1 MPSNRPASTTPEAL
15 TPSEL
20 NGRVRSL
27 LESHFDFVWVEGEIS
42 NMARPSSGHWY
53 FTLKDDSAQVRC
65 AMFRGKNQRLRFSPE
80 NGDQVRLRARV
91 SLYEGRGDFQLIG
104 EFMEPAGAGALQAQ
118 FDALRNK
125 LQQEG
130 LFSADRKRELPTDVS
145 HLAVITSPTGAALQ
159 DILQVLERRNPAI
172 RVTVIGAM
180 VQGEGAAGQLRD
192 AMELANHLYLEH
204 LESVDAQIAA
214 KSTQEDVNA
223 DHVVDDADSEP
234 EWDFD
239 AIILARGG
247 GSLEDLWAFNDEA
260 LARAIVESTLPVVTG
275 VGHEVDF
282 TIADFAAKQDTLQLM
297 RDMLSVS
304 GSGEQESNVLYD
316 GSVAE
321 RYAALGC
328 EIKTIPKSS
337 AAYKKW
343 SKYVLDN
350 QEYKRLKV
358 VNLYK
363 VKRKPELAAFKSVKT
378 KVGNT
383 KHLFHG
389 SSLRNWVGILSRGIL
404 MPKAVVSMGGSR
416 TDEGWLGNG
425 IYFSTESTTA
435 AQYTYPGSKG
445 TSLMAI
451 NKVALGKQ
459 KTYTKITYGITKPP
473 RGYQS
478 CYGISN
484 SLNDESEFD
493 DNEHVIYD
501 TKQQQLDILVEF
513 KG

>member
-1 MPSNRPASTTPEAL
+1 MPSIRPASSTPEAL

-118 FDALRNK
+118 FDALRSK

-192 AMELANHLYLEH
+192 ALELANHLYLEH
-204 LESVDAQIAA
+204 LESVEPQIPEQ
-214 KSTQEDVNA
+214 STQEDVDA
-223 DHVVDDADSEP
+223 DTEVDAADSEP

-260 LARAIVESTLPVVTG
+260 LARAIVESALPVVTG

-282 TIADFAAKQDTLQLM
+282 TIADFAADHRAPTPSAAAELLSDDRQELLARLRQQQETLQ
-297 RDMLSVS
+297 RAANRHLSTLKL
-304 GSGEQESNVLYD
+304 Q
-316 GSVAE
+316 
-321 RYAALGC
+321 
-328 EIKTIPKSS
+328 
-337 AAYKKW
+337 
-343 SKYVLDN
+343 LDN
-350 QEYKRLKV
+350 LKARLRHPGDRVRESIQRLDDRELRLTRAMDQRLQQEQQRLEVLRSRLTLASPASRLPEQQREVSRLATRLQSAMDHMLEQRRWSLQKQQDLLDSLNPLAVLQRGFAV
-358 VNLYK
+358 VTDENGAVVRDSALLSANQK
-363 VKRKPELAAFKSVKT
+363 LTTRFAQ
-378 KVGNT
+378 
-383 KHLFHG
+383 G
-389 SSLRNWVGILSRGIL
+389 S
-404 MPKAVVSMGGSR
+404 AVVSVDSTSSEP
-416 TDEGWLGNG
+416 TDSGPK
-425 IYFSTESTTA
+425 A
-435 AQYTYPGSKG
+435 
-445 TSLMAI
+445 
-451 NKVALGKQ
+451 GKE
-459 KTYTKITYGITKPP
+459 K
-473 RGYQS
+473 
-478 CYGISN
+478 
-484 SLNDESEFD
+484 
-493 DNEHVIYD
+493 
-501 TKQQQLDILVEF
+501 
-513 KG
+513 